1 MGRTKSAE
9 AIPLFDLKPQYAELR
24 AELLEAAERVLDSG
38 RYILGGEG
46 RAFETE
52 FAKIQGT
59 PQCAGVSSGTQAL
72 QIGLEALGVGPGDEV
87 ALPAFTFI
95 ATATAV
101 SELGAK
107 PLFVDVEPDSLNLDP
122 ADLRRR
128 LTKKT
133 KAVIPV
139 HLYGRAAEMN
149 GILAVA
155 KERGLKVVEDCA
167 QAHLA
172 RYRNDPVGALGDYGA
187 FSFYPSKNLGAL
199 GDAGALT
206 TKDPALH
213 QAAVVLRNVGR
224 APGGQY
230 EHVRVGRN
238 ARLDEIQAAFLRVK
252 LKRLASWTA
261 ARGRL
266 AKRYLDNLKGLPL
279 RLPPA
284 DGDGTQS
291 AWHLFVV
298 QTPKRDAL
306 AAHLKKAGIS
316 TAVYYPQPLHLQAAY
331 RSLGGKTG
339 DLPESERAS
348 AEVLALPLFPE
359 LSPEKADRVAEEIR
373 RFFSAA

>member
-9 AIPLFDLKPQYAELR
+9 AIPLFDLKTQYAELK
-24 AELLEAAERVLDSG
+24 AELLESAERVLDSG

-46 RAFETE
+46 LSFETE
-52 FAKIQGT
+52 FAKAQGV
-59 PQCAGVSSGTQAL
+59 PHCAGVASGTQAL
-72 QIGLEALGVGPGDEV
+72 QIALEALGVGRGDEV

-101 SELGAK
+101 SELGAV
-107 PLFVDVEPDSLNLDP
+107 PLFVDVEPESLNLDP

-128 LTKKT
+128 LSRKT

-139 HLYGRAAEMN
+139 HLYGRPADMDGVLAAAKDA
-149 GILAVA
+149 GLA
-155 KERGLKVVEDCA
+155 VVEDCA

-172 RYRNDPVGALGDYGA
+172 RSRGRPVGALGDYGA
-187 FSFYPSKNLGAL
+187 FSFYPSKNLGAI
-199 GDAGALT
+199 GDAGALS

-213 QAAVVLRNVGR
+213 EAAVVLRNVGR
-224 APGGQY
+224 KPGGQY
-230 EHVRVGRN
+230 EHVRIGRN

-252 LKRLASWTA
+252 LKRLASWTESRA
-261 ARGRL
+261 RL
-266 AKRYLDNLKGLPL
+266 AKRYLENLKGLPL

-291 AWHLFVV
+291 AWHLFVI

-316 TAVYYPQPLHLQAAY
+316 TAVYYPRPLHLQAAY
-331 RSLGGKTG
+331 RFLGGKAG

-348 AEVLALPLFPE
+348 AEVLALPFFPE
-359 LSPEKADRVAEEIR
+359 LAPEKTDRVVEEIR
-373 RFFSAA
+373 RFFGE